1 MINNTAAFLQVTSL
15 KVIHIHSYFHDQ
27 GIGNNNEF
35 DKKKK
40 KNKHL
45 QHQVINWH
53 VSFKQCHLQPNI

>member
-1 MINNTAAFLQVTSL
+1 MINSTAAFLQVTSL

-40 KNKHL
+40 KEQASATSSYKL
-45 QHQVINWH
+45 TCLI
-53 VSFKQCHLQPNI
+53 